1 MKSCLCFVVIML
13 YIFFNGIDSKAQGDT
28 LIIKLK
34 NNQIE
39 KIAVS
44 QIQKIQFENVTS
56 VEEQSN
62 HSNEL
67 NIKGNYPNPFVDRT
81 SIEFEIA
88 LPGNVE
94 IIIYDNSG
102 NQIQK
107 LECSNCQS
115 GKNTLDW
122 NCRDEKNNRVVSG
135 TYYYEVRFNNK
146 IQSQKMILVK

>member
-1 MKSCLCFVVIML
+1 MKSYLCFLVIML

-62 HSNEL
+62 LSNGL
-67 NIKGNYPNPFVDRT
+67 TANGNYPNPFADRT
-81 SIEFEIA
+81 SIEFEIS
-88 LPGNVE
+88 LPGRVV

-102 NQIQK
+102 SQIQK
-107 LECSNCQS
+107 LECENCQS

-122 NCRDEKNNRVVSG
+122 NCRDEKNNRVQSG
-135 TYYYEVRFNNK
+135 TYYYEVRFNNE